1 MPRPPPKE
9 KKNSF
14 IPKTKLQQSN
24 LKSDGRIT
32 GWFKLAPGRPPSDP
46 VLPITLPDS
55 ETKQQPAV
63 APSVKKRNDRSG
75 GYVRWADPEN
85 QALLKIALQEDSN
98 SADDLDPLIISR
110 SSLYSIKKRHSEG
123 IELKG
128 QKSLTTA
135 EEREQIAVII
145 RARDRNNNGM
155 SRTHEI
161 VRMIMDIT
169 MAISTDVA
177 LNHYKYLMKKR
188 LLPKVTNNTVKVQKT
203 TTKRSQVTIAGQLR
217 WHGLIEDVWKEQLSL
232 NSHIVNFA
240 DLHPHFMLNLDETCI
255 MANEGSVR
263 IVGDMDIK
271 KHEKIMDDTRL
282 SITIVRV
289 GSALFGER

>member
-1 MPRPPPKE
+1 MSRPPPKE
-9 KKNSF
+9 KKKSF

-24 LKSDGRIT
+24 LKSDGKIT

-63 APSVKKRNDRSG
+63 APSVKKRNDRSR
-75 GYVRWADPEN
+75 GYVQWRDPEN
-85 QALLKIALQEDSN
+85 QARLKKVLKEDST
-98 SADDLDPLIISR
+98 SDDNAEPLIISR
-110 SSLYSIKKRHSEG
+110 SSLYNAKKRLSSG
-123 IELKG
+123 IEFKER
-128 QKSLTTA
+128 KSLTTA

-155 SRTHEI
+155 SRTEI

-169 MAISTDVA
+169 MANSMDVA
-177 LNHYKYLMKKR
+177 LNHYKYLMKKKM
-188 LLPKVTNNTVKVQKT
+188 LPKVTNNTVKVQKT

-217 WHGLIEDVWKEQLSL
+217 WHALIEDVWKEQLSL
-232 NSHIVNFA
+232 NSHIKNFA

-263 IVGDMDIK
+263 IVGDIDIK
-271 KHEKIMDDTRL
+271 KHEQQKF
-282 SITIVRV
+282 V
-289 GSALFGER
+289 